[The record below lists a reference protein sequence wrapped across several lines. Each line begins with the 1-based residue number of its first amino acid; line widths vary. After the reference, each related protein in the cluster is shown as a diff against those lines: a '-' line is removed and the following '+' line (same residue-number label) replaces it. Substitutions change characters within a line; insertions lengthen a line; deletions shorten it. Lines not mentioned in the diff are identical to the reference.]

1 MLAPYAGYPN
11 IAGLVVPCEEVI
23 GTWVADGSPRW
34 DDETETAL
42 P

>member
-23 GTWVADGSPRW
+23 GTWIADGSPRW
-34 DDETETAL
+34 ADGEGPE
-42 P
+42 